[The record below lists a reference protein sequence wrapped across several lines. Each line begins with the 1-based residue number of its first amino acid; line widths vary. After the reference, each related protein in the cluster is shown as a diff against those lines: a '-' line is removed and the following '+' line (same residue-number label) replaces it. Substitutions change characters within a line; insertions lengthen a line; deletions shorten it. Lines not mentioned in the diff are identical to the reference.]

1 MGDIKLVAAIGGFL
15 GALPAVIAV
24 LLGAS
29 LLGALTGIIAL
40 LWTRRRVYAPFG
52 PALATASIVY
62 VLIGDAILPRMLP
75 GLAMWL
81 RSGG

>member
-1 MGDIKLVAAIGGFL
+1 
-15 GALPAVIAV
+15 V